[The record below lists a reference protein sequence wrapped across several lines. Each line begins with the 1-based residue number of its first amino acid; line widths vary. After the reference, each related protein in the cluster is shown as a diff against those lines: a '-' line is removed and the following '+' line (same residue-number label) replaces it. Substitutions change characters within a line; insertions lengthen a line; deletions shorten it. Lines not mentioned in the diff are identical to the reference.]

1 MRPDHDPLTRWLD
14 AEREDLPD
22 EAEAALFELMAS
34 LPPRAPAA
42 GFAERVL
49 ARVAL
54 ERGMETAAAP
64 ARRAF
69 AWRGT
74 WIVAAGF
81 LLTGLLLVWLPL
93 AVLAGNPAGVLQAA
107 ISGGLEAVRWLASAA
122 GVGQTVLTVAEAIA
136 MALARPQIVVLTLIC
151 LALSVTS
158 FRFLRGLVSRER
170 SWAYVD
176 PV

>member
-1 MRPDHDPLTRWLD
+1 MRPDHDPLARWLD

-34 LPPRAPAA
+34 LPPRTPAA
-42 GFAERVL
+42 GFADRVL
-49 ARVAL
+49 ARVVL
-54 ERGMETAAAP
+54 ERGLERVAAP

-69 AWRGT
+69 AWRRT
-74 WIVAAGF
+74 WIVALGL
-81 LLTGLLLVWLPL
+81 LLTGILLVWLPL
-93 AVLAGNPAGVLQAA
+93 AVLAGSPAGVLQVA
-107 ISGGLEAVRWLASAA
+107 ISGWLAIARWLSSAA

-136 MALARPQIVVLTLIC
+136 MALARPQIVVLTVIC